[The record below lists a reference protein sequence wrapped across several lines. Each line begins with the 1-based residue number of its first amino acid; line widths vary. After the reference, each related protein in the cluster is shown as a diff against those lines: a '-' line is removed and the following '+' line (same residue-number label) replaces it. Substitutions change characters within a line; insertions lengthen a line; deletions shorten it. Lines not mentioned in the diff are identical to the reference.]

1 MSVLSIYP
9 DNYRKDQPEE
19 IRLYGDFVDIEREL
33 AAIGVKFER
42 WTANSEL
49 TSDDDQATIIAA
61 YQESIDK
68 LKALYGFQS
77 VDVINLSPDNP
88 QKAEFRQKFLAE
100 HTHDDFEVRFFID
113 GRGLFYLHVDG
124 KVYATLCEQGDLI
137 SVPDNTTHW
146 FDMGENPSFKV
157 IRLFTTPEGWVAKFT
172 GSDIATRMPSFDE
185 FITEF
190 KESTTIPSPQG
201 IGLG

>member
-1 MSVLSIYP
+1 MSVLTIYP
-9 DNYRKDQPEE
+9 DNYSLTQQKQVVS
-19 IRLYGDFVDIEREL
+19 YTHFADIEREL
-33 AAIGVKFER
+33 AAIDVKFER
-42 WTANSEL
+42 WTANREL
-49 TSDDDQATIIAA
+49 TAEDDQATIIAA

-77 VDVINLSPDNP
+77 VDVINLSPDHP

-113 GRGLFYLHVDG
+113 GRGLFYLHVNG
-124 KVYATLCEQGDLI
+124 KVYTILCEKGDLI
-137 SVPDNTTHW
+137 SVPAHTTHW

-172 GSDIATRMPSFDE
+172 GSDIALAFPSFDE
-185 FITEF
+185 FVA
-190 KESTTIPSPQG
+190 K
-201 IGLG
+201 LK